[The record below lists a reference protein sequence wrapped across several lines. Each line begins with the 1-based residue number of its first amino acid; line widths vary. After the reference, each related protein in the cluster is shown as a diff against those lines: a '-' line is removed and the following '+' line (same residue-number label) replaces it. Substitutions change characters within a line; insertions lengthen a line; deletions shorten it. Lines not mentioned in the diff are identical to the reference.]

1 MLNKIRGLLARLKR
15 RHPDI
20 YGVLRRYCDERGVSV
35 EDVAASAV
43 ATWLASDEEAR
54 KDLEQ
59 AMAARAAGA
68 GGASGAANI
77 RETIGMFKDM
87 CGAMAEMFKAMA
99 EVRSSLSITSIIDE
113 YRALSTAAK
122 EIKSIGESGGA
133 GSLDQLIAQIF
144 LQRMLGG
151 VPTQTKPLGKK
162 KTGTAEIERIEE
174 E

>member
-1 MLNKIRGLLARLKR
+1 LLGKIRGLLARLKR

-20 YGVLRRYCDERGVSV
+20 YGVLRRYCDERGVSI

-59 AMAARAAGA
+59 AMAARAAGVA
-68 GGASGAANI
+68 SSGAANI

-87 CGAMAEMFKAMA
+87 CGAMAEMFRAMA